1 MKSLPEPLLPLTYY
15 FQTRKTLAAPLAQ
28 PDDNLLDFVVVEAS
42 VSRLKL
48 ATLLNKYKRGEHLDW
63 DITNFKRGK
72 KLVIHSDA
80 PAAVNVDGEIK
91 YVTDTSF
98 EIVEKGMVYVV
109 PAKSKFLKERE
120 ERLANK

>member
-1 MKSLPEPLLPLTYY
+1 M
-15 FQTRKTLAAPLAQ
+15 AAPLAQ
-28 PDDNLLDFVVVEAS
+28 PDDGLLDFVVVEAS

-72 KLVIHSDA
+72 KLVIHSDV

-98 EIVEKGMVYVV
+98 EIVEKGMTYVV

-120 ERLANK
+120 ERLAKM

>member
-1 MKSLPEPLLPLTYY
+1 M
-15 FQTRKTLAAPLAQ
+15 AAPLAQ
-28 PDDNLLDFVVVEAS
+28 PDDSLLDFVVVEAS

-63 DITNFKRGK
+63 DITHFKRGK
-72 KLVIHSDA
+72 KLVIHSDK

-109 PAKSKFLKERE
+109 PAKSKFLTERKK
-120 ERLANK
+120 RLAAK